1 MKSPYDFGLLLRRI
15 RKDENMTQQQL
26 ANKLNVS
33 VTTISKYESNTA
45 TPPME
50 TLRSLAV
57 ILNISLDEL
66 CGTQSRGTASLYGL
80 SETQA
85 KIVHNLIIEFRE
97 HNKVRKKDITHE
109 QCNIL
114 GLIVAEFTR

>member
-50 TLRSLAV
+50 TLE
-57 ILNISLDEL
+57 EL
-66 CGTQSRGTASLYGL
+66 TQTFAS
-80 SETQA
+80 
-85 KIVHNLIIEFRE
+85 I
-97 HNKVRKKDITHE
+97 
-109 QCNIL
+109 CNYHW
-114 GLIVAEFTR
+114 FDC